1 MNNNTLEID
10 IEAAG
15 PQGLSAYEVALQNGF
30 VGTEQEWL
38 DSLKAEI
45 SEDEFKTIN
54 GESIVGQGNIEIGGG
69 GTSNYNNLTNKP
81 KINNIELNENKTS
94 NDLGLQD
101 KLVSGT
107 NIKTINN
114 QSILG
119 SGNITIEGGSG
130 GTSTD
135 VQINGSSITSSGT
148 ANIVTEGVYNSS
160 TNKIA
165 TMSAIPDVTQKQDTL
180 VSGTNIK
187 TINGSSI
194 LGSGNINISGGEA
207 ISVGNIQ
214 FDLVEESE

>member
-54 GESIVGQGNIEIGGG
+54 GESIVGQGNIEISGGS
-69 GTSNYNNLTNKP
+69 GTSNYTQLLNKP

-94 NDLGLQD
+94 SDLNLQD

-119 SGNITIEGGSG
+119 SGNITIQGSG
-130 GTSTD
+130 EVSP
-135 VQINGSSITSSGT
+135 I
-148 ANIVTEGVYNSS
+148 
-160 TNKIA
+160 
-165 TMSAIPDVTQKQDTL
+165 
-180 VSGTNIK
+180 VSG
-187 TINGSSI
+187 SI
-194 LGSGNINISGGEA
+194 LEFPQESN
-207 ISVGNIQ
+207 VR
-214 FDLVEESE
+214 VENEEVIF